1 MGLDILDEIER
12 IEKTIG
18 KLSDVQKVLLAT
30 DGSVTTILEVLN
42 GDVKIKTLKQ
52 KLIEADEKIAH
63 GLGIKKGDL
72 VNYRV
77 VVIESD
83 MPLIHATSFIP
94 IKRLYDDFKEDLT
107 KADIPIGKLL
117 KKYNIEARREIEY
130 IDVKRPDEELMQIFK
145 IDSPMLTRTYN
156 IIHKEEV
163 LIRITETFPSTFNK
177 G

>member
-1 MGLDILDEIER
+1 MGLDILHEIER

-52 KLIEADEKIAH
+52 KLIEADEKTAH

-94 IKRLYDDFKEDLT
+94 IERLYDDFKEDLT

-117 KKYNIEARREIEY
+117 KKYNIEARREIEH

-156 IIHKEEV
+156 IIHNKKI
-163 LIRITETFPSTFNK
+163 LIRIKETFPSTFNK